1 MNLMSIIQQERRNT
15 SIEPS
20 EKRIKNR
27 GWVKNAAIIFLSI
40 MLVLTFFSNTFMNY
54 SLPEVAAQY
63 PSYSGIKSQIRGT
76 GTVLANMTTDVKMLG
91 NRTVKS
97 VQVRDGDA
105 VEEGQVLFIF
115 ESAEDENLKSLEDEL
130 YEAEKN
136 YALYLLGAD
145 SSESRRSYSAMRD
158 QIKEEEETL
167 KDHQAALARATN
179 DASIIKD
186 PAAAKDAAEKTIEDM
201 DDEIA
206 NADKNIADL
215 EAQLGETGDASEKYK
230 AVSAARK
237 TLNELVMDN
246 QDYREKYAGGDQKR
260 IGQYIDGFLIDL
272 SASYNAYKS
281 GQDVFAAAPVATPK
295 PGDDSDADI
304 DSAISSVINYT
315 ANGEKDFPN
324 TSVGEAR
331 SILDAYG
338 SWKTADEELSAVA
351 TPNQQMI
358 SDTIDYFESLKS
370 TLESAKKDAE
380 KKIAAADK
388 VALIQED
395 IKTSEKNI
403 DSYKKEL
410 SVLKDAIDLEEAKG
424 EFDIKDYE
432 RNIDEIK
439 AKIEKSEESSGEI
452 EMTAKVGGIINGISV
467 VAGNQAEDGSTLA
480 KIEVVEK
487 GYVSS
492 FAVTN
497 QQAQQIR
504 VGDEVEIENLWWQEV
519 KAVVSAIKNDPN
531 RPGQGRIVEMN
542 VTGDVTVGQTLD
554 FVVGQRSTNYEAV
567 LPKSAL
573 REDNNGKF
581 VLYIEAKQTP
591 LSTRYYARRLDV
603 QEQASDDTNVA
614 VSGLMGGEFIITTS
628 TKPIEAGM
636 QVRLSEK

>member
-1 MNLMSIIQQERRNT
+1 MSIIQQERRNT

-20 EKRIKNR
+20 EKKIKNR
-27 GWVKNAAIIFLSI
+27 GWVKNAAIIFLSV

-76 GTVLANMTTDVKMLG
+76 GAVVANMTTDVKMMG

-97 VQVRDGDA
+97 VQVREGDM

-115 ESAEDENLKSLEDEL
+115 ESAEDENLKNLEDEL
-130 YEAEKN
+130 YNAERD

-145 SSESRRSYSAMRD
+145 SSQSRRDYSEKRD
-158 QIKEEEETL
+158 QIKEEEENI
-167 KDHQAALARATN
+167 KDYQAALARATN

-186 PAAAKDAAEKTIEDM
+186 PQAAKDEAEKVIEDM
-201 DDEIA
+201 NEQLE

-215 EAQLGETGDASEKYK
+215 EAQLDDSGDASTKYE
-230 AVSAARK
+230 AVRAARK
-237 TLNELVMDN
+237 LLNELVVDN
-246 QDYREKYAGGDQKR
+246 QDYREKYAQGDQTRIGEYIQWFLVDVRNAYSRYAGGD
-260 IGQYIDGFLIDL
+260 
-272 SASYNAYKS
+272 
-281 GQDVFAAAPVATPK
+281 DVFASAPAVDDQGEGEGLSGLLSTVQSSTAT
-295 PGDDSDADI
+295 
-304 DSAISSVINYT
+304 
-315 ANGEKDFPN
+315 FPN
-324 TSVGEAR
+324 TTVGEAR
-331 SILDAYG
+331 SIISA
-338 SWKTADEELSAVA
+338 ADELAAAEMALAEVS

-358 SDTIDYFESLKS
+358 ADTIDYFETLKS
-370 TLESAKKDAE
+370 TIEGAIKDAE
-380 KKIAAADK
+380 KKVAAADK
-388 VALIQED
+388 VAEIQSG
-395 IKTSEKNI
+395 IKTSEKTI
-403 DSYKKEL
+403 DGYKKDL
-410 SVLKDAIDLEEAKG
+410 SALNDAIDLEEAKG

-432 RNIDEIK
+432 RNIEEIK
-439 AKIEKSEESSGEI
+439 AMIEKSEESSGEI

-467 VAGNQAEDGSTLA
+467 VAGNLAGDGNTLA
-480 KIEVVEK
+480 VIEVVEK
-487 GYVSS
+487 GYTSS
-492 FAVTN
+492 FAVTS

-504 VGDEVEIENLWWQEV
+504 VGDEVAIENLWWQEL
-519 KAVVSAIKNDPN
+519 KAVVTAVKNDPS

-542 VTGDVTVGQTLD
+542 ITGDVTVGQTLD

-603 QEQASDDTNVA
+603 QEIASDDTNVA
-614 VSGLMGGEFIITTS
+614 ISGLMGNEFIITTS

>member
-1 MNLMSIIQQERRNT
+1 MSIIQQERRNT

-20 EKRIKNR
+20 EKKIKNR
-27 GWVKNAAIIFLSI
+27 GWVKNAAIIFLSV

-76 GTVLANMTTDVKMLG
+76 GAVLANMTTDVKMMG

-97 VQVRDGDA
+97 VQVKDGDM
-105 VEEGQVLFIF
+105 VEEGQLLFVF
-115 ESAEDENLKSLEDEL
+115 ESTEDENLKALEDEL
-130 YEAEKN
+130 YNAEKD

-145 SSESRRSYSAMRD
+145 SSENRRFYSEKRD
-158 QIKEEEETL
+158 QIKEEEENL
-167 KDHQAALARATN
+167 KEHQAALARATS

-201 DDEIA
+201 NDEIE

-215 EAQLGETGDASEKYK
+215 EVQLGDAGEGSEKYE

-237 TLNELVMDN
+237 ALNELVVDN
-246 QDYREKYAGGDQKR
+246 QDYRNSYAGESSNASAD
-260 IGQYIDGFLIDL
+260 IDRFIAGLH
-272 SASYNAYKS
+272 AAYMDYER
-281 GQDVFAAAPVATPK
+281 GEDVFAAATVSTD
-295 PGDDSDADI
+295 PGDDDEGL
-304 DSAISSVINYT
+304 SSLL
-315 ANGEKDFPN
+315 ANANTSSGKLFPN
-324 TSVGEAR
+324 TSVSQAR
-331 SILDAYG
+331 SIISAYASWVDANR
-338 SWKTADEELSAVA
+338 ALAAVS
-351 TPNQQMI
+351 TPNQQI
-358 SDTIDYFESLKS
+358 IADTIDYFESLKS
-370 TLESAKKDAE
+370 TLEGAIKDAE
-380 KKIAAADK
+380 KKVAAAEK
-388 VALIQED
+388 VILIQSD
-395 IKTSEKNI
+395 IKTSEKAI
-403 DSYKKEL
+403 DGYKKDL
-410 SVLKDAIDLEEAKG
+410 SNLKDAIDLEEAKG

-432 RNIDEIK
+432 RKIDDIK
-439 AKIEKSEESSGEI
+439 AKIDKSEESSGEI
-452 EMTAKVGGIINGISV
+452 EMTAKAGGIINGISV
-467 VAGNQAEDGSTLA
+467 VAGNLAEDGSSLA

-487 GYVSS
+487 GYTSS

-504 VGDEVEIENLWWQEV
+504 VGDEVAIENLWWQEI
-519 KAVVSAIKNDPN
+519 KAVVSAVKNDPN
-531 RPGQGRIVEMN
+531 RPGQGRIVEMSI
-542 VTGDVTVGQTLD
+542 TGDVTVGQTLD

-603 QEQASDDTNVA
+603 QEMASDDTNVA

>member
-20 EKRIKNR
+20 EKKIKNR
-27 GWVKNAAIIFLSI
+27 GWVKNAAIIFLSV

-76 GTVLANMTTDVKMLG
+76 GAVVANMTTDVKMMG

-97 VQVRDGDA
+97 VQVREGDM

-115 ESAEDENLKSLEDEL
+115 ESAEDENLKNLEDEL
-130 YEAEKN
+130 YNAERD

-145 SSESRRSYSAMRD
+145 SSQSRRDYSEKRD
-158 QIKEEEETL
+158 QIKEEEENI
-167 KDHQAALARATN
+167 KDYQAALARATN

-186 PAAAKDAAEKTIEDM
+186 PQAAKDEAEKVIEDM
-201 DDEIA
+201 NEQLE

-215 EAQLGETGDASEKYK
+215 EAQLDDSGDASTKYE
-230 AVSAARK
+230 AVRAARK
-237 TLNELVMDN
+237 LLNELVVDN
-246 QDYREKYAGGDQKR
+246 QDYREKYAQGDQTRIGEYIQWFLVDVRNAYSRYAGGD
-260 IGQYIDGFLIDL
+260 
-272 SASYNAYKS
+272 
-281 GQDVFAAAPVATPK
+281 DVFASAPAVDDQGEGEGLSGLLSTVQSSTAT
-295 PGDDSDADI
+295 
-304 DSAISSVINYT
+304 
-315 ANGEKDFPN
+315 FPN
-324 TSVGEAR
+324 TTVGEAR
-331 SILDAYG
+331 SIISA
-338 SWKTADEELSAVA
+338 ADELAAAEMALAEVS

-358 SDTIDYFESLKS
+358 ADTIDYFETLKS
-370 TLESAKKDAE
+370 TIEGAIKDAE
-380 KKIAAADK
+380 KKVAAADK
-388 VALIQED
+388 VAEIQSG
-395 IKTSEKNI
+395 IKTSEKTI
-403 DSYKKEL
+403 DGYKKDL
-410 SVLKDAIDLEEAKG
+410 SALNDAIDLEEAKG

-432 RNIDEIK
+432 RNIEEIK
-439 AKIEKSEESSGEI
+439 AMIEKSEESSGEI

-467 VAGNQAEDGSTLA
+467 VAGNLAGDGNTLA
-480 KIEVVEK
+480 VIEVVEK
-487 GYVSS
+487 GYTSS
-492 FAVTN
+492 FAVTS

-504 VGDEVEIENLWWQEV
+504 VGDEVAIENLWWQEL
-519 KAVVSAIKNDPN
+519 KAVVTAVKNDPS

-542 VTGDVTVGQTLD
+542 ITGDVTVGQTLD

-603 QEQASDDTNVA
+603 QEIASDDTNVA
-614 VSGLMGGEFIITTS
+614 ISGLMGNEFIITTS